1 MSAGL
6 NCEIARLVSKA
17 FLFSSYFTLYGLP
30 TIADGVSICQIRGG
44 DESLLAQRRTLQG
57 DEGMALSFSTTAA
70 QEMQNYLAQ
79 RGGGL
84 GIRLMVQTS
93 ECDGMTYRLE
103 FVDEADEYDLMYES
117 HGAKIYI
124 DPKSLVYVDG
134 TEIGYSSEGDEGGFS
149 INNPNVKNHCGCG
162 ESFYV

>member
-1 MSAGL
+1 
-6 NCEIARLVSKA
+6 
-17 FLFSSYFTLYGLP
+17 
-30 TIADGVSICQIRGG
+30 
-44 DESLLAQRRTLQG
+44 
-57 DEGMALSFSTTAA
+57 MALSFSDTAA
-70 QEMQNYLAQ
+70 KEMQNYLAQ

-103 FVDEADEYDLMYES
+103 FVDEADEYDLLYES
-117 HGAKIYI
+117 HGARIYI

-134 TEIGYSSEGDEGGFS
+134 TEIGYSMEGDEGGFS

>member
-1 MSAGL
+1 
-6 NCEIARLVSKA
+6 
-17 FLFSSYFTLYGLP
+17 
-30 TIADGVSICQIRGG
+30 
-44 DESLLAQRRTLQG
+44 
-57 DEGMALSFSTTAA
+57 MALSFSDTAA
-70 QEMQNYLAQ
+70 KEMQNYLVQ

-103 FVDEADEYDLMYES
+103 FVDEADEYDLLYES
-117 HGAKIYI
+117 HGARIYI

-134 TEIGYSSEGDEGGFS
+134 TEIGYSMEGDEGGFS

>member
-1 MSAGL
+1 
-6 NCEIARLVSKA
+6 
-17 FLFSSYFTLYGLP
+17 
-30 TIADGVSICQIRGG
+30 
-44 DESLLAQRRTLQG
+44 
-57 DEGMALSFSTTAA
+57 MALSFSKIAA
-70 QEMQNYLAQ
+70 QEMQNYLVQ

-103 FVDEADEYDLMYES
+103 FVDKADEYDLVYES
-117 HGAKIYI
+117 HGAMIYI

-134 TEIGYSSEGDEGGFS
+134 TEIGYSIEGDESGFS
-149 INNPNVKNHCGCG
+149 INNPNVKNRCGCG

>member
-1 MSAGL
+1 
-6 NCEIARLVSKA
+6 
-17 FLFSSYFTLYGLP
+17 
-30 TIADGVSICQIRGG
+30 
-44 DESLLAQRRTLQG
+44 
-57 DEGMALSFSTTAA
+57 MALSFSDTAA
-70 QEMQNYLAQ
+70 KEMQNYLAQ

-103 FVDEADEYDLMYES
+103 FVDEADEYDLLYES
-117 HGAKIYI
+117 HGARIYI

-134 TEIGYSSEGDEGGFS
+134 TEIGYSKEGDEGGFS

>member
-1 MSAGL
+1 
-6 NCEIARLVSKA
+6 
-17 FLFSSYFTLYGLP
+17 
-30 TIADGVSICQIRGG
+30 
-44 DESLLAQRRTLQG
+44 
-57 DEGMALSFSTTAA
+57 MALSFSKIAA

-162 ESFYV
+162 GSFYV